1 MKAANAVQQM
11 AANQMNPELN
21 FIFSRRSVR
30 SYTKND
36 IPSQL
41 LTDLLTAGMA
51 APSAM
56 AKDPWH
62 FILVQEPSRLRET
75 AKILPHGRMIRH
87 AKAGIIVC
95 GDLDQAH
102 DKQESY
108 MLQDCSAAIEN
119 ILLAATALGLG
130 SCWLGI
136 HPRKERMKNCSRL
149 FSLPEHIIP
158 IGGIS
163 LGWPAKTPEARTRL
177 KQENIHTEQ
186 WTKTEAC

>member
-1 MKAANAVQQM
+1 
-11 AANQMNPELN
+11 MNPELN

-30 SYTKND
+30 SYTKED
-36 IPSQL
+36 IPAQL
-41 LTDLLTAGMA
+41 LTDLLAAGMA
-51 APSAM
+51 APSAK

-62 FILVQEPSRLRET
+62 FILVQEPSRLRKI

-102 DKQESY
+102 DQQESY

-119 ILLAATALGLG
+119 ILLAATTLGLG

-136 HPRKERMKNCSRL
+136 HPRKERMKDCSQL

-163 LGWPAKTPEARTRL
+163 LGWPEKTPETRTRL